1 MCDCNQ
7 FWVFLFALVLFS
19 ALHFF
24 FFGYI
29 LPFFTISL
37 SNWEFNRRAESTYE
51 MQAQWKKCTQNNYKC
66 TDHFD
71 RICER
76 ERKKKCRMMAFG
88 MHKNQSNCVLIL
100 EHHFFPC
107 CVTHLNC
114 MDNALLQTRWSLWLI
129 GSRWFLPCPSACQAC
144 NCAYESCIATRK
156 FDYKLLIMRNWAP
169 VNTIFK
175 SKLKCSLFFSRTLFP
190 FIRSHAH
197 AQLRNSNFGFIS
209 SIASIGT

>member
-37 SNWEFNRRAESTYE
+37 ANWEFNRRAESTYE

-88 MHKNQSNCVLIL
+88 MHKNQSNCVPIL
-100 EHHFFPC
+100 EHNFFPVVSHIWIAWTMLC
-107 CVTHLNC
+107 CRLVGLSDSLGRVGFCLVRVRARLATVRTRAALPRENLIINC
-114 MDNALLQTRWSLWLI
+114 
-129 GSRWFLPCPSACQAC
+129 
-144 NCAYESCIATRK
+144 
-156 FDYKLLIMRNWAP
+156 
-169 VNTIFK
+169 
-175 SKLKCSLFFSRTLFP
+175 
-190 FIRSHAH
+190 
-197 AQLRNSNFGFIS
+197 
-209 SIASIGT
+209 